1 MEISIVTPP
10 GHSGAFTVGS
20 REQGRWFEGLPQGR
34 LKLLDESV
42 TASVSC
48 VNGDA
53 TIHTSPVWV
62 SRDKS
67 EILLMTHDNPAATAR
82 RR

>member
-34 LKLLDESV
+34 LKLLDEYV

-53 TIHTSPVWV
+53 TGGEVFRN
-62 SRDKS
+62 SRS
-67 EILLMTHDNPAATAR
+67 VFR
-82 RR
+82 RRGLG